1 MSEEEFEKKMQEMED
16 DCNIGPEAS
25 EFIKEQENYI
35 KYMEENV
42 LTAEQEKRKNMCNV
56 KSSHCPFTAKH
67 CKYCGNLYC
76 SDREYET
83 PSVTVSNYNIINME
97 QKEMKEL
104 SAQEIVEKL
113 IDEKK
118 ISGKE
123 AVILLNAINK
133 PAEVR
138 IEKEYTPYT
147 PYIPNTTPW
156 YQPLDTREPKCYESG
171 GTCTNPHKDCIN
183 CPGFMKEN
191 YSDSN
196 ITYTAATINGE

>member
-1 MSEEEFEKKMQEMED
+1 MTTKDIKLIDDILTEVSNSIAVGELEEME
-16 DCNIGPEAS
+16 IGEYYQ
-25 EFIKEQENYI
+25 EVLRRYNEIK
-35 KYMEENV
+35 
-42 LTAEQEKRKNMCNV
+42 TD
-56 KSSHCPFTAKH
+56 T
-67 CKYCGNLYC
+67 
-76 SDREYET
+76 
-83 PSVTVSNYNIINME
+83 ME
-97 QKEMKEL
+97 QKEL
-104 SAQEIVEKL
+104 TAQEIVEKL

-156 YQPLDTREPKCYESG
+156 YQSLDAREPKCYEPG

-183 CPGFMKEN
+183 CPRFMKEN

-196 ITYTAATINGE
+196 ITYTAATREIPNPVEPMMKEE